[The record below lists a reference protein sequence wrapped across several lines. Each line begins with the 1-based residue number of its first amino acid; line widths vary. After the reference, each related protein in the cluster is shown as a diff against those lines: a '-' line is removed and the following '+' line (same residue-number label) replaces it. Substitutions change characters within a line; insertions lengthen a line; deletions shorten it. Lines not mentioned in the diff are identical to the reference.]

1 MRKSRDQ
8 WINGIVGRNVSDSEF
23 VSMLQSNAT
32 VRAAVQSLF
41 NEVVVYANDLEGLGV
56 DVLICPELEDNETHS
71 TFNILLGMLS
81 TAGWTDSTKIV
92 RNGGTPGEFSG
103 LRYEAHSLY
112 ALGNLR
118 PGDILNG
125 DGNTFYF
132 SNQSNPGTGAYS
144 EDQER
149 SSLSLAQAKGVIFF
163 LWSAHLQGN
172 VQISPGNASAYP
184 SYSDRHYVLD
194 NPVGM
199 SAILLGV
206 KPEEVIVK

>member
-1 MRKSRDQ
+1 
-8 WINGIVGRNVSDSEF
+8 
-23 VSMLQSNAT
+23 
-32 VRAAVQSLF
+32 
-41 NEVVVYANDLEGLGV
+41 
-56 DVLICPELEDNETHS
+56 
-71 TFNILLGMLS
+71 
-81 TAGWTDSTKIV
+81 
-92 RNGGTPGEFSG
+92 
-103 LRYEAHSLY
+103 
-112 ALGNLR
+112 
-118 PGDILNG
+118 LNG